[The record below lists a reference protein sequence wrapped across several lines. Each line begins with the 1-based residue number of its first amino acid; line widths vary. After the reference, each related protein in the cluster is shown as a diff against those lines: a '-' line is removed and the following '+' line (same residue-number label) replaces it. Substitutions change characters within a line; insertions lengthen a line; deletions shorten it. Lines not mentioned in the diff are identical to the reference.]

1 MLWGVIS
8 VHVYSNVI
16 LSSKCGNAVAA
27 QLLCLDCPEG
37 LRMLWRAA
45 SRLLRTEDA
54 GERESSY
61 IPGRYLIYPWGS
73 NFPKSHYQQPHYNGI
88 RRGSRLICIQL
99 VDLFFSY
106 LIGWPLNPLLLQ
118 ITKIGLILSSENKSG
133 IFTSA
138 LNTKNYPLRPSLA
151 FQSIAC
157 GIGRSVSYNVFFPK
171 WVDIASTVNWGW
183 ICTEEQKAWME
194 EENKWGKKHS
204 RVSEQRGLWQPWS
217 GWAGCKSGMGMKLCK
232 AMGKERLNL

>member
-133 IFTSA
+133 IFTFQYHEVVAPHQGLFLPGMS
-138 LNTKNYPLRPSLA
+138 SL
-151 FQSIAC
+151 
-157 GIGRSVSYNVFFPK
+157 P
-171 WVDIASTVNWGW
+171 
-183 ICTEEQKAWME
+183 
-194 EENKWGKKHS
+194 
-204 RVSEQRGLWQPWS
+204 
-217 GWAGCKSGMGMKLCK
+217 
-232 AMGKERLNL
+232 LNLLWWKTTHKMADVTFSFILSP